1 MKSKHAQV
9 HFNESGTPVADHF
22 DDVYFSNDSGID
34 ETQHVFVAGND
45 LADRWQQW
53 PNPTFVIAETGFGTG
68 LNFLVAM
75 RAFNKF
81 RAANPDHPLKR
92 LYFITTEKFPLPQ
105 QDMQRALEAF
115 PALKDEA
122 QALAS
127 LYPMGLEGCH
137 RLHFDNHSTTLDLWI
152 GDVHELLPQWHSPV
166 NGLID
171 AWFLDGFAPSK
182 NPDMWTD
189 ALFSQMARLSKTGT
203 TFGTFTAAGIV
214 KRGLAGV
221 GFDIK
226 KRKGFGRKRDMLTG
240 VFNTANDSVQH
251 KLRLPNGPYYRY
263 VNSAV
268 TEASKVAVVG
278 SGLAAATACLAL
290 VKRGINTTL
299 YFDGDTLASGASGNP
314 QGGFYP
320 QLHSEA
326 SIASRIQAHSFL
338 YARQAYD
345 HIIKHVKNNGLADV
359 AHDFC
364 GVIQLSFND
373 KVAERQNKLATADV
387 WPEALIKPVDSK
399 EVSDIANLALPYS
412 GLYIGLGGWLSPPQ
426 LVNAMIEEAL
436 QSGKLTLKPNHTYVS
451 HKVIEGTPHNQ
462 EGGASPGV
470 LDADDVEIASGE
482 AVNGAVR
489 QQVQIRFNVSEPE
502 KCGGNETACATANA
516 GLPQEKPAL
525 SGNEKNVIADH
536 LILALGAGAINSED
550 FNSLSL
556 RPVRGQVEA
565 IPTQPPIDGLNT
577 VLCHKGYMTP
587 ALEGRHALGST
598 YVKNDLTTEVRNEET
613 ETNLATHEQALAN
626 TSIVQA
632 LQHDGKARAATRLG
646 SPDHQ
651 PVVGALHNFDV
662 IKSQFAMLSVGKPLT
677 SAPLLPNSVV
687 STLTCLGSRG
697 LTTAPLM
704 AEVLVSSLCKEPL
717 PLSNDL
723 LNAVNTSRFMTR
735 EMIRSQS

>member
-45 LADRWQQW
+45 LAERWQQW
-53 PNPTFVIAETGFGTG
+53 RNPTFVIAETGFGTG

-75 RAFNKF
+75 RAFNEFK
-81 RAANPDHPLKR
+81 AANPDHPLKR

-221 GFDIK
+221 GFTIK
-226 KRKGFGRKRDMLTG
+226 KRNGFGRKRDMLTG
-240 VFNTANDSVQH
+240 VFNQDNENMQH
-251 KLRLPNGPYYRY
+251 KLRLPAGPYYRY
-263 VNSAV
+263 ANGSLDK
-268 TEASKVAVVG
+268 TSKVAVVG

-290 VKRGINTTL
+290 VNRGISTTL
-299 YFDGDTLASGASGNP
+299 YFDGNTLASGASGNP

-338 YARQAYD
+338 YARQRYD
-345 HIIKHVKNNGLADV
+345 HTIEHAKVSGLADV

-373 KVAERQNKLATADV
+373 KVAERQNKLTAADV

-412 GLYIGLGGWLSPPQ
+412 GLYIGLGGWISPPQ
-426 LVNAMIEEAL
+426 LVTAMIEEAF
-436 QSGKLTLKPNHTYVS
+436 QSGKLELKPNHTYVS
-451 HKVIEGTPHNQ
+451 H
-462 EGGASPGV
+462 
-470 LDADDVEIASGE
+470 E
-482 AVNGAVR
+482 AVETTKQRVR
-489 QQVQIRFNVSEPE
+489 IRFNLDSAE
-502 KCGGNETACATANA
+502 NE
-516 GLPQEKPAL
+516 E
-525 SGNEKNVIADH
+525 VITADH
-536 LILALGAGAINSED
+536 LILALGAGAVNASD

-565 IPTQPPIDGLNT
+565 IPTQMPIEQLNT

-587 ALEGRHALGST
+587 VFEGRHALGST
-598 YVKNDLTTEVRNEET
+598 YVKNDLSTDVRSDET
-613 ETNLATHEQALAN
+613 EMNLAIHEQALAN
-626 TSIVQA
+626 TDIVQA

-651 PVVGALHNFDV
+651 PVVGALHNFDSL
-662 IKSQFAMLSVGKPLT
+662 KEHYTMLGVGKPLT
-677 SAPLLPNSVV
+677 SAPVLPTSIV

-735 EMIRSQS
+735 EAIRSQG

>member
-1 MKSKHAQV
+1 VKSKHAQV

-45 LADRWQQW
+45 LIERWQQW
-53 PNPTFVIAETGFGTG
+53 RNPTFVIAETGFGTG

-75 RAFNKF
+75 HALNEFK
-81 RAANPDHPLKR
+81 AANPDHPLR
-92 LYFITTEKFPLPQ
+92 HLYFITTEKYPLPQ

-122 QALAS
+122 EALAS

-137 RLHFDNHSTTLDLWI
+137 RLHFDSHSTTLDLWI
-152 GDVHELLPQWHSPV
+152 GDVHELLPQWHAPTE
-166 NGLID
+166 GLID

-240 VFNTANDSVQH
+240 VFSQDNENVQH
-251 KLRLPNGPYYRY
+251 KLRLPTGPYYRY
-263 VNSAV
+263 ANSNIDK
-268 TEASKVAVVG
+268 TSKVAVVG

-290 VKRGINTTL
+290 VKRGISTTL
-299 YFDGDTLASGASGNP
+299 YFEGDTLASGASGNP

-345 HIIKHVKNNGLADV
+345 QTIEYTKANNLTDV

-364 GVIQLSFND
+364 GVIQLSFNE
-373 KVAERQNKLATADV
+373 KVAERQSKLAAADV

-426 LVNAMIEEAL
+426 LVTAMIEEAL
-436 QSGKLTLKPNHTYVS
+436 QCGKLELKPNHTYVS
-451 HKVIEGTPHNQ
+451 HEAIETTKQ
-462 EGGASPGV
+462 
-470 LDADDVEIASGE
+470 
-482 AVNGAVR
+482 R
-489 QQVQIRFNVSEPE
+489 VQIRFNLGSAESEE
-502 KCGGNETACATANA
+502 
-516 GLPQEKPAL
+516 
-525 SGNEKNVIADH
+525 VITADH
-536 LILALGAGAINSED
+536 LILALGAGAVNASD
-550 FNSLSL
+550 FDSLSL
-556 RPVRGQVEA
+556 RPFSSPCSRS
-565 IPTQPPIDGLNT
+565 
-577 VLCHKGYMTP
+577 
-587 ALEGRHALGST
+587 GRSYPH
-598 YVKNDLTTEVRNEET
+598 
-613 ETNLATHEQALAN
+613 
-626 TSIVQA
+626 
-632 LQHDGKARAATRLG
+632 
-646 SPDHQ
+646 
-651 PVVGALHNFDV
+651 
-662 IKSQFAMLSVGKPLT
+662 
-677 SAPLLPNSVV
+677 PN
-687 STLTCLGSRG
+687 
-697 LTTAPLM
+697 A
-704 AEVLVSSLCKEPL
+704 
-717 PLSNDL
+717 D
-723 LNAVNTSRFMTR
+723 
-735 EMIRSQS
+735 

>member
-45 LADRWQQW
+45 LAERWQQW
-53 PNPTFVIAETGFGTG
+53 RTPTFVIAETGFGTG

-75 RAFNKF
+75 RAFNEF

-115 PALKDEA
+115 PALKNEA

-152 GDVHELLPQWHSPV
+152 GDVHELLPQWHSPA

-203 TFGTFTAAGIV
+203 TFGTFTAAGVV

-221 GFDIK
+221 GFTIK
-226 KRKGFGRKRDMLTG
+226 KRNGFGRKRDMLTG
-240 VFNTANDSVQH
+240 VFNQDNENVQH
-251 KLRLPNGPYYRY
+251 KLRLPAGPYYRY
-263 VNSAV
+263 ADDSLDK
-268 TEASKVAVVG
+268 TSKVAVVG

-290 VKRGINTTL
+290 VKRGISTTL

-338 YARQAYD
+338 YARKAYD
-345 HIIKHVKNNGLADV
+345 HTIEHAKACGLSDV

-373 KVAERQNKLATADV
+373 KVAERQNKLAAADV
-387 WPEALIKPVDSK
+387 WPETLIKPADSK

-412 GLYIGLGGWLSPPQ
+412 GLYIGLGGWISPPQ
-426 LVNAMIEEAL
+426 LVTAMIEEAL
-436 QSGKLTLKPNHTYVS
+436 QSGKLTLKPNHIYVS
-451 HKVIEGTPHNQ
+451 H
-462 EGGASPGV
+462 
-470 LDADDVEIASGE
+470 E
-482 AVNGAVR
+482 AVETTK
-489 QQVQIRFNVSEPE
+489 QQVRIRFNLDSAE
-502 KCGGNETACATANA
+502 NE
-516 GLPQEKPAL
+516 E
-525 SGNEKNVIADH
+525 VITADH
-536 LILALGAGAINSED
+536 LILALGAGAVNASD

-565 IPTQPPIDGLNT
+565 IPTQMPIEQLNT

-587 ALEGRHALGST
+587 VFEGRHALGST
-598 YVKNDLTTEVRNEET
+598 YVKNDLSTDVRGDET
-613 ETNLATHEQALAN
+613 EMNLATHEQALAN
-626 TSIVQA
+626 TDIVQA

-651 PVVGALHNFDV
+651 PVVGALHNFDLL
-662 IKSQFAMLSVGKPLT
+662 KEHYTMLGVGKPLT
-677 SAPLLPNSVV
+677 SAPVLPSSVV

-735 EMIRSQS
+735 EAIRSQG

>member
-1 MKSKHAQV
+1 VKSKHAQV

-45 LADRWQQW
+45 LAERWQQW
-53 PNPTFVIAETGFGTG
+53 RNPTFVIAETGFGTG

-75 RAFNKF
+75 RAFNEF

-122 QALAS
+122 EALAS

-221 GFDIK
+221 GFTIK
-226 KRKGFGRKRDMLTG
+226 KRNGFGRKRDMLTG
-240 VFNTANDSVQH
+240 VFDQDNENVQH
-251 KLRLPNGPYYRY
+251 KLRLPAGPYYRY
-263 VNSAV
+263 ANDSLDK
-268 TEASKVAVVG
+268 TSKVAVVG

-290 VKRGINTTL
+290 VKRGISTTL

-345 HIIKHVKNNGLADV
+345 HTIEHAKACGLADV

-373 KVAERQNKLATADV
+373 KVAERQNKLAAADV

-426 LVNAMIEEAL
+426 LVTAMIEEAL
-436 QSGKLTLKPNHTYVS
+436 QSGKLELKPNHTYVS
-451 HKVIEGTPHNQ
+451 H
-462 EGGASPGV
+462 
-470 LDADDVEIASGE
+470 E
-482 AVNGAVR
+482 AVETTKQR
-489 QQVQIRFNVSEPE
+489 VQIRFNFDSAESEE
-502 KCGGNETACATANA
+502 
-516 GLPQEKPAL
+516 
-525 SGNEKNVIADH
+525 VITADH
-536 LILALGAGAINSED
+536 LILALGAGAVNASD

-565 IPTQPPIDGLNT
+565 IPTQMPIEQLNT

-587 ALEGRHALGST
+587 VFEGRHALGST
-598 YVKNDLTTEVRNEET
+598 YVKNDLSTDVRGDET
-613 ETNLATHEQALAN
+613 EMNLATHEQALAS
-626 TSIVQA
+626 TDIVQA

-651 PVVGALHNFDV
+651 PVVGALHNFDSL
-662 IKSQFAMLSVGKPLT
+662 KEHYTMLGVGKPLT
-677 SAPLLPNSVV
+677 SAPVLPSSVV

-717 PLSNDL
+717 PLSNEL

-735 EMIRSQS
+735 EAMRNQG

>member
-45 LADRWQQW
+45 LAERWQQW
-53 PNPTFVIAETGFGTG
+53 RNPTFVIAETGFGTG

-75 RAFNKF
+75 RAFNEF

-115 PALKDEA
+115 PALKNEA

-221 GFDIK
+221 GFTIK
-226 KRKGFGRKRDMLTG
+226 KRNGFGRKRDMLTG
-240 VFNTANDSVQH
+240 VFDQDHENVQH
-251 KLRLPNGPYYRY
+251 KLRLPAGPYYRY
-263 VNSAV
+263 VNGSLDK
-268 TEASKVAVVG
+268 TSKVAVVG

-290 VKRGINTTL
+290 VKRGICTTL

-345 HIIKHVKNNGLADV
+345 HTVEHAKVCGLADV

-373 KVAERQNKLATADV
+373 KVAERQNKLAAADV
-387 WPEALIKPVDSK
+387 WPEALIKPVNSK

-426 LVNAMIEEAL
+426 LVTAMIEEAL

-451 HKVIEGTPHNQ
+451 H
-462 EGGASPGV
+462 
-470 LDADDVEIASGE
+470 E
-482 AVNGAVR
+482 AVETTKQRVR
-489 QQVQIRFNVSEPE
+489 IRFNLGCAESEE
-502 KCGGNETACATANA
+502 
-516 GLPQEKPAL
+516 
-525 SGNEKNVIADH
+525 VITADH
-536 LILALGAGAINSED
+536 LILALGAGAVNASN

-565 IPTQPPIDGLNT
+565 IPTQMPIEQLNT

-587 ALEGRHALGST
+587 VFEGRHALGST
-598 YVKNDLTTEVRNEET
+598 YVKNDLSTDARSDET
-613 ETNLATHEQALAN
+613 EMNLATHEQALAN
-626 TSIVQA
+626 TDIVQA

-651 PVVGALHNFDV
+651 PVVGALHNFDSL
-662 IKSQFAMLSVGKPLT
+662 KELYTMLGVGKPLT
-677 SAPLLPNSVV
+677 SAPVLPSSVV

-735 EMIRSQS
+735 EAIRSQG

>member
-45 LADRWQQW
+45 LAERWQQW
-53 PNPTFVIAETGFGTG
+53 RNPTFVIAETGFGTG

-75 RAFNKF
+75 RAFNEF

-221 GFDIK
+221 GFTIK
-226 KRKGFGRKRDMLTG
+226 KRNGFGRKRDMLTG
-240 VFNTANDSVQH
+240 VFDQDNENVQH
-251 KLRLPNGPYYRY
+251 KLRLPAGPYYRY
-263 VNSAV
+263 ANDSLDK
-268 TEASKVAVVG
+268 TSKVAVVG
-278 SGLAAATACLAL
+278 SGLAAATVCLSL

-345 HIIKHVKNNGLADV
+345 QTIENAKANGLTGV

-373 KVAERQNKLATADV
+373 KVAERQSKLAVADV
-387 WPEALIKPVDSK
+387 WPDALIRPVNSK
-399 EVSDIANLALPYS
+399 EVSDIANLDLPYS
-412 GLYIGLGGWLSPPQ
+412 GLYIGLAGWLSPPQ

-436 QSGKLTLKPNHTYVS
+436 QSGKLTLKPHHTYLS
-451 HKVIEGTPHNQ
+451 HKAIKTTSQNAERGISH
-462 EGGASPGV
+462 GA
-470 LDADDVEIASGE
+470 LDADKATDK
-482 AVNGAVR
+482 AVNEAAKR
-489 QQVQIRFNVSEPE
+489 QVQIRFNL
-502 KCGGNETACATANA
+502 GGPGACLKGEVDSNTANSSS
-516 GLPQEKPAL
+516 QQDYEAL
-525 SGNEKNVIADH
+525 STESEKFVIADH
-536 LILALGAGAINSED
+536 LILALGAGAVNASD
-550 FNSLSL
+550 FDSLSL

-565 IPTQPPIDGLNT
+565 IPTQMPIAQLKT

-598 YVKNDLTTEVRNEET
+598 YVKNDLSTDVRSDET
-613 ETNLATHEQALAN
+613 DANLATHEQALAN
-626 TSIVQA
+626 TNIMQV
-632 LQHDGKARAATRLG
+632 LEHDGVARAATRLG

-651 PVVGALHNFDV
+651 PVVGALHDFYSL
-662 IKSQFAMLSVGKPLT
+662 KESYAMLGVGKPLT
-677 SAPLLPNSVV
+677 SAPVLPKSVV

-704 AEVLVSSLCKEPL
+704 AEMLVSSLCKEPL

-735 EMIRSQS
+735 EAIRSQG

>member
-45 LADRWQQW
+45 LAERWQQW
-53 PNPTFVIAETGFGTG
+53 RNPTFVIAETGFGTG

-75 RAFNKF
+75 RAFNEFK
-81 RAANPDHPLKR
+81 AANPDHPLKR

-221 GFDIK
+221 GFTIK
-226 KRKGFGRKRDMLTG
+226 KRNGFGRKRDMLTG
-240 VFNTANDSVQH
+240 VFNQKNENVQH
-251 KLRLPNGPYYRY
+251 KLRLPAGPYYRY
-263 VNSAV
+263 ANGSLDK
-268 TEASKVAVVG
+268 TSKVAVVG

-290 VKRGINTTL
+290 VNRGISTTL
-299 YFDGDTLASGASGNP
+299 YFDGNTLASGASGNP

-338 YARQAYD
+338 YARQRYD
-345 HIIKHVKNNGLADV
+345 HTIEHAKVSGLADV

-373 KVAERQNKLATADV
+373 KVAERQNKLAAADV

-412 GLYIGLGGWLSPPQ
+412 GLYIGLGGWISPPQ
-426 LVNAMIEEAL
+426 LVTGMIEEAL

-451 HKVIEGTPHNQ
+451 H
-462 EGGASPGV
+462 
-470 LDADDVEIASGE
+470 E
-482 AVNGAVR
+482 AVETTKQRVR
-489 QQVQIRFNVSEPE
+489 IRFNLDSAE
-502 KCGGNETACATANA
+502 NE
-516 GLPQEKPAL
+516 E
-525 SGNEKNVIADH
+525 VITADH
-536 LILALGAGAINSED
+536 LILALGAGAVNASD

-565 IPTQPPIDGLNT
+565 IPTQMPIEQLNT

-587 ALEGRHALGST
+587 VFEGRHALGST
-598 YVKNDLTTEVRNEET
+598 YVKNDLSTDVRGDET

-626 TSIVQA
+626 TDIVQA

-651 PVVGALHNFDV
+651 PVVGALHNFDSL
-662 IKSQFAMLSVGKPLT
+662 KELYTMLGVGKPLT
-677 SAPLLPNSVV
+677 SAPVLPSSVV

-735 EMIRSQS
+735 EAIRSQG

>member
-45 LADRWQQW
+45 LAERWQQW
-53 PNPTFVIAETGFGTG
+53 RNPTFVIAETGFGTG

-75 RAFNKF
+75 RAFNEF

-122 QALAS
+122 EALAS

-221 GFDIK
+221 GFTIK
-226 KRKGFGRKRDMLTG
+226 KRNGFGRKRDMLTG
-240 VFNTANDSVQH
+240 VFDQDHENVQH
-251 KLRLPNGPYYRY
+251 KLRLPAGPYYRY
-263 VNSAV
+263 VNGSLDK
-268 TEASKVAVVG
+268 TSKVAVVG

-290 VKRGINTTL
+290 VKRGICTTL

-345 HIIKHVKNNGLADV
+345 HTVEHAKVCGLADV

-373 KVAERQNKLATADV
+373 KVAERQNKLAAADV

-426 LVNAMIEEAL
+426 LVTAMIEEAL
-436 QSGKLTLKPNHTYVS
+436 QSGKLTLKPNHIYVS
-451 HKVIEGTPHNQ
+451 H
-462 EGGASPGV
+462 
-470 LDADDVEIASGE
+470 E
-482 AVNGAVR
+482 AVETTK
-489 QQVQIRFNVSEPE
+489 QQVRIRFNLDSAE
-502 KCGGNETACATANA
+502 NE
-516 GLPQEKPAL
+516 E
-525 SGNEKNVIADH
+525 VITADH
-536 LILALGAGAINSED
+536 LILALGAGAVNASD

-565 IPTQPPIDGLNT
+565 IPTQMPIEQLNT

-587 ALEGRHALGST
+587 VFEGRHALGST
-598 YVKNDLTTEVRNEET
+598 YVKNDLSTDVRSDET
-613 ETNLATHEQALAN
+613 EMNLATHEQALAN
-626 TSIVQA
+626 TDIVQA

-651 PVVGALHNFDV
+651 PVVGALHNFDSL
-662 IKSQFAMLSVGKPLT
+662 KEHYTMLGVGKPLT
-677 SAPLLPNSVV
+677 SAPVLPSSVV

-735 EMIRSQS
+735 EAIRSQG

>member
-1 MKSKHAQV
+1 VKSKHAQV

-45 LADRWQQW
+45 LAERWQQW
-53 PNPTFVIAETGFGTG
+53 RNPTFVIAETGFGTG

-75 RAFNKF
+75 RAFNEF
-81 RAANPDHPLKR
+81 RSANPDHPLKR

-122 QALAS
+122 DALAS

-152 GDVHELLPQWHSPV
+152 GDVHELLPQWHCPV
-166 NGLID
+166 DGLID

-221 GFDIK
+221 GFTIK
-226 KRKGFGRKRDMLTG
+226 KRNGFGRKRDMLTG
-240 VFNTANDSVQH
+240 VFNQDNENVQH
-251 KLRLPNGPYYRY
+251 KLRLPAGPYYRY
-263 VNSAV
+263 ANDSLDK
-268 TEASKVAVVG
+268 TSKVAVVG

-290 VKRGINTTL
+290 VKRGISTTL

-338 YARQAYD
+338 YARKAYD
-345 HIIKHVKNNGLADV
+345 HTIEHVKACGLADV

-364 GVIQLSFND
+364 GVIQLNFND
-373 KVAERQNKLATADV
+373 KVAERQNKLAAADV
-387 WPEALIKPVDSK
+387 WPETLIKPVDSK
-399 EVSDIANLALPYS
+399 EVSDIANLPLPYS

-426 LVNAMIEEAL
+426 LVTAMIEEAL

-451 HKVIEGTPHNQ
+451 H
-462 EGGASPGV
+462 
-470 LDADDVEIASGE
+470 E
-482 AVNGAVR
+482 AVETTKQR
-489 QQVQIRFNVSEPE
+489 VQIRFNLDSAE
-502 KCGGNETACATANA
+502 NE
-516 GLPQEKPAL
+516 E
-525 SGNEKNVIADH
+525 VITADH
-536 LILALGAGAINSED
+536 LILTLGAGAVNASD
-550 FNSLSL
+550 FDSLSL

-565 IPTQPPIDGLNT
+565 IPTQMPIEQLNT

-587 ALEGRHALGST
+587 VFEGRHALGST
-598 YVKNDLTTEVRNEET
+598 YVKNDLSTDVRGDET
-613 ETNLATHEQALAN
+613 EMNLATHEQALAN
-626 TSIVQA
+626 TDIVQA

-651 PVVGALHNFDV
+651 PVVGALHNFDSL
-662 IKSQFAMLSVGKPLT
+662 KELYTMLGVGKPLT
-677 SAPLLPNSVV
+677 SAPVLPSSVV

-735 EMIRSQS
+735 EAIRSQG

>member
-45 LADRWQQW
+45 LAERWQQW
-53 PNPTFVIAETGFGTG
+53 RNPTFVIAETGFGTG

-75 RAFNKF
+75 RAFNEF

-221 GFDIK
+221 GFTIK
-226 KRKGFGRKRDMLTG
+226 KRNGFGRKRDMLTG
-240 VFNTANDSVQH
+240 VFDQDHENVQH
-251 KLRLPNGPYYRY
+251 KLRLPAGPYYRY
-263 VNSAV
+263 VNGSLDK
-268 TEASKVAVVG
+268 TSKVAVVG

-290 VKRGINTTL
+290 VKRGISTTL

-345 HIIKHVKNNGLADV
+345 HTIEHAKACGLADV

-373 KVAERQNKLATADV
+373 KVAERQNKLAAADV
-387 WPEALIKPVDSK
+387 WPETLIKPADSK

-412 GLYIGLGGWLSPPQ
+412 GLYIGLGGWISPPQ
-426 LVNAMIEEAL
+426 LVTAMIEEAL

-451 HKVIEGTPHNQ
+451 H
-462 EGGASPGV
+462 
-470 LDADDVEIASGE
+470 E
-482 AVNGAVR
+482 AVETTK
-489 QQVQIRFNVSEPE
+489 QQVRIRFNLDSAE
-502 KCGGNETACATANA
+502 NE
-516 GLPQEKPAL
+516 E
-525 SGNEKNVIADH
+525 VITADH
-536 LILALGAGAINSED
+536 LILALGAGAVNASD
-550 FNSLSL
+550 FDSLSL

-565 IPTQPPIDGLNT
+565 IPTQMPIEQLNT

-587 ALEGRHALGST
+587 VFEGRHALGST
-598 YVKNDLTTEVRNEET
+598 YVKNDLSTDVRSDET
-613 ETNLATHEQALAN
+613 EMNLATHEQALAN
-626 TSIVQA
+626 TDIVQA

-651 PVVGALHNFDV
+651 PVVGALHNFDSL
-662 IKSQFAMLSVGKPLT
+662 KEHYTMLGVGKPLT
-677 SAPLLPNSVV
+677 SAPVLPSSVV

-735 EMIRSQS
+735 EAIRSQG

>member
-45 LADRWQQW
+45 LAERWQQW
-53 PNPTFVIAETGFGTG
+53 RNPTFVIAETGFGTG

-75 RAFNKF
+75 RAFNEF

-221 GFDIK
+221 GFTIK
-226 KRKGFGRKRDMLTG
+226 KRNGFGRKRDMLTG
-240 VFNTANDSVQH
+240 VFDQDNENVQH
-251 KLRLPNGPYYRY
+251 KLRLPAGPYYRY
-263 VNSAV
+263 ANDSLDK
-268 TEASKVAVVG
+268 TSKVAVVG

-290 VKRGINTTL
+290 VKRGISTTL

-345 HIIKHVKNNGLADV
+345 HTIEHAKACGLADV

-373 KVAERQNKLATADV
+373 KVAERQNKLAAADV

-426 LVNAMIEEAL
+426 LVTAMIEEAL

-451 HKVIEGTPHNQ
+451 H
-462 EGGASPGV
+462 
-470 LDADDVEIASGE
+470 E
-482 AVNGAVR
+482 AVETTKQR
-489 QQVQIRFNVSEPE
+489 VQIRFNLDSAESEE
-502 KCGGNETACATANA
+502 
-516 GLPQEKPAL
+516 
-525 SGNEKNVIADH
+525 VITADH
-536 LILALGAGAINSED
+536 LILALGAGAVNASD
-550 FNSLSL
+550 FDSLSL

-565 IPTQPPIDGLNT
+565 IPTQMPIEQLNT

-587 ALEGRHALGST
+587 VFEGRHALGST
-598 YVKNDLTTEVRNEET
+598 YVKNDLSTDVRGDET
-613 ETNLATHEQALAN
+613 EMNLATHEQALAN
-626 TSIVQA
+626 TDIVQA

-651 PVVGALHNFDV
+651 PVVGALHNFDSL
-662 IKSQFAMLSVGKPLT
+662 KEHYTMLGVGKPLT
-677 SAPLLPNSVV
+677 SAPVLPSSVV

-735 EMIRSQS
+735 EAIRSQG

>member
-1 MKSKHAQV
+1 VKSKHAQV

-45 LADRWQQW
+45 LDERWQQW

-75 RAFNKF
+75 RAFNEF

-221 GFDIK
+221 GFTIK
-226 KRKGFGRKRDMLTG
+226 KRNGFGRKRDMLTG
-240 VFNTANDSVQH
+240 VFDQDHENVQH
-251 KLRLPNGPYYRY
+251 KLRLPAGPYYRY
-263 VNSAV
+263 VNGSLDK
-268 TEASKVAVVG
+268 TSKVAVVG

-290 VKRGINTTL
+290 VKRGICTTL

-338 YARQAYD
+338 YARKAYD
-345 HIIKHVKNNGLADV
+345 HTIEHAKACGLSDV

-373 KVAERQNKLATADV
+373 KVAERQNKLAAADV

-412 GLYIGLGGWLSPPQ
+412 GLYIGLGGWISPPQ
-426 LVNAMIEEAL
+426 LVTAMIEEAL
-436 QSGKLTLKPNHTYVS
+436 QSGKLTLKPNHIYVS
-451 HKVIEGTPHNQ
+451 H
-462 EGGASPGV
+462 
-470 LDADDVEIASGE
+470 E
-482 AVNGAVR
+482 AVETTK
-489 QQVQIRFNVSEPE
+489 QQVRIRFNLDSAE
-502 KCGGNETACATANA
+502 NE
-516 GLPQEKPAL
+516 E
-525 SGNEKNVIADH
+525 VITADH
-536 LILALGAGAINSED
+536 LILALGAGAVNASD

-565 IPTQPPIDGLNT
+565 IPTQMPIEQLNT

-587 ALEGRHALGST
+587 VFEGRHALGST
-598 YVKNDLTTEVRNEET
+598 YVKNDLSTDVRSDET
-613 ETNLATHEQALAN
+613 EMNLATHEQALAN
-626 TSIVQA
+626 TDIVQA
-632 LQHDGKARAATRLG
+632 FQHDGKARAATRLG

-651 PVVGALHNFDV
+651 PVVGALHNFDSL
-662 IKSQFAMLSVGKPLT
+662 KELYTMLGVGKPLT
-677 SAPLLPNSVV
+677 SAPVLPSSVV

-735 EMIRSQS
+735 EAIRSQG

>member
-45 LADRWQQW
+45 LAERWQQW
-53 PNPTFVIAETGFGTG
+53 RNPTFVIAETGFGTG

-75 RAFNKF
+75 RAFNEF

-122 QALAS
+122 EALAS

-221 GFDIK
+221 GFTIK
-226 KRKGFGRKRDMLTG
+226 KRNGFGRKRDMLTG
-240 VFNTANDSVQH
+240 VFDQDHENVQH
-251 KLRLPNGPYYRY
+251 KLRLPAGPYYRY
-263 VNSAV
+263 VNGSLDK
-268 TEASKVAVVG
+268 TSKVAVVG

-290 VKRGINTTL
+290 VKRGICTTL

-345 HIIKHVKNNGLADV
+345 HTVEHAKVCGLADV

-373 KVAERQNKLATADV
+373 KVAERQNKLAAADV
-387 WPEALIKPVDSK
+387 WPEALIKPVNSK

-412 GLYIGLGGWLSPPQ
+412 GLYIGLGGWISPPQ
-426 LVNAMIEEAL
+426 LVTAMIEEAL

-451 HKVIEGTPHNQ
+451 H
-462 EGGASPGV
+462 
-470 LDADDVEIASGE
+470 E
-482 AVNGAVR
+482 AVETTK
-489 QQVQIRFNVSEPE
+489 QQVRIRFNLDSAE
-502 KCGGNETACATANA
+502 NE
-516 GLPQEKPAL
+516 E
-525 SGNEKNVIADH
+525 VITADH
-536 LILALGAGAINSED
+536 LILALGAGAVNASD

-565 IPTQPPIDGLNT
+565 IPTQMPIEQLNT

-587 ALEGRHALGST
+587 VFEGRHALGST
-598 YVKNDLTTEVRNEET
+598 YVKNDLSTDVRSDET
-613 ETNLATHEQALAN
+613 EMNLATHEQALAN
-626 TSIVQA
+626 TDIVQA

-651 PVVGALHNFDV
+651 PVVGALHNFDSL
-662 IKSQFAMLSVGKPLT
+662 KEHYTMLGVGKPLT
-677 SAPLLPNSVV
+677 SAPVLPSSVV

-735 EMIRSQS
+735 EAIRSQG

>member
-34 ETQHVFVAGND
+34 ESQHVFVAGND

-75 RAFNKF
+75 RAFNEF

-105 QDMQRALEAF
+105 QDMHRALEAF

-152 GDVHELLPQWHSPV
+152 GDVHELLPQWHSPE

-221 GFDIK
+221 GFTIK
-226 KRKGFGRKRDMLTG
+226 KRNGFGRKRDMLTG
-240 VFNTANDSVQH
+240 VFNQDNENVQH
-251 KLRLPNGPYYRY
+251 KLRLPAGPYYRY
-263 VNSAV
+263 ANDSLDK
-268 TEASKVAVVG
+268 TSRVAVVG

-290 VKRGINTTL
+290 VKRGISTTL

-345 HIIKHVKNNGLADV
+345 HTIEHAKACGLADV

-373 KVAERQNKLATADV
+373 KVAERQNKLAAADV
-387 WPEALIKPVDSK
+387 WPEALIKPVNSK

-412 GLYIGLGGWLSPPQ
+412 GLYIGLGGWISPPQ
-426 LVNAMIEEAL
+426 LVTTMIEEAL
-436 QSGKLTLKPNHTYVS
+436 QSGKLELKPNHTYVS
-451 HKVIEGTPHNQ
+451 H
-462 EGGASPGV
+462 
-470 LDADDVEIASGE
+470 E
-482 AVNGAVR
+482 AVETTKQRVR
-489 QQVQIRFNVSEPE
+489 IRFNLGCAESEE
-502 KCGGNETACATANA
+502 
-516 GLPQEKPAL
+516 
-525 SGNEKNVIADH
+525 VITADH
-536 LILALGAGAINSED
+536 LILALGAGAVNASD

-565 IPTQPPIDGLNT
+565 IPTQMPIDQLNT

-587 ALEGRHALGST
+587 VFEGRHALGST
-598 YVKNDLTTEVRNEET
+598 YVKNDLSTDVRSDET
-613 ETNLATHEQALAN
+613 EMNLATHEQALAN
-626 TSIVQA
+626 TDIVQA

-651 PVVGALHNFDV
+651 PVVGALHDFNALKKHYD
-662 IKSQFAMLSVGKPLT
+662 MLGVGKPLT
-677 SAPLLPNSVV
+677 SAPVLPTSVV

-717 PLSNDL
+717 PLSNVL

-735 EMIRSQS
+735 EAIRSQG

>member
-221 GFDIK
+221 GFTIK
-226 KRKGFGRKRDMLTG
+226 KRNGFGRKRDMLTG
-240 VFNTANDSVQH
+240 VFDQDHENVQH
-251 KLRLPNGPYYRY
+251 KLRLPAGPYYRY
-263 VNSAV
+263 VNGSLDK
-268 TEASKVAVVG
+268 TSKVAVVG

-290 VKRGINTTL
+290 VKRGICTTL

-345 HIIKHVKNNGLADV
+345 HTIEHAKACGLADV

-373 KVAERQNKLATADV
+373 KVAERQNKLAAADV

-399 EVSDIANLALPYS
+399 EVSDIANLPLPYS

-426 LVNAMIEEAL
+426 LVTAMIEEAL

-451 HKVIEGTPHNQ
+451 H
-462 EGGASPGV
+462 
-470 LDADDVEIASGE
+470 E
-482 AVNGAVR
+482 AVETKKQR
-489 QQVQIRFNVSEPE
+489 VQIRFNLGNSE
-502 KCGGNETACATANA
+502 NE
-516 GLPQEKPAL
+516 E
-525 SGNEKNVIADH
+525 VITADH
-536 LILALGAGAINSED
+536 LILALGAGAVNASD
-550 FNSLSL
+550 FDSLSL

-565 IPTQPPIDGLNT
+565 IPTQMPIEQLNT

-587 ALEGRHALGST
+587 VFEGRHALGST
-598 YVKNDLTTEVRNEET
+598 YVKNDLSTDVRGDET
-613 ETNLATHEQALAN
+613 EMNLATHEQALAN
-626 TSIVQA
+626 TDIVQA

-651 PVVGALHNFDV
+651 PVVGALHNFDSL
-662 IKSQFAMLSVGKPLT
+662 KELYTMLGVGKPLT
-677 SAPLLPNSVV
+677 SAPVLPSSVV

-704 AEVLVSSLCKEPL
+704 AEVLVSSLCNEPL

-735 EMIRSQS
+735 EAIRSQG

>member
-45 LADRWQQW
+45 LAERWQQW
-53 PNPTFVIAETGFGTG
+53 RNPTFVIAETGFGTG

-75 RAFNKF
+75 RAFNEF
-81 RAANPDHPLKR
+81 RSANPDHPLKR

-122 QALAS
+122 DALAS

-152 GDVHELLPQWHSPV
+152 GDVHELLPQWHCPV
-166 NGLID
+166 DGLID

-221 GFDIK
+221 GFTIK
-226 KRKGFGRKRDMLTG
+226 KRNGFGRKRDMLTG
-240 VFNTANDSVQH
+240 VFNQDNENVQH
-251 KLRLPNGPYYRY
+251 KLRLPAGPYYRY
-263 VNSAV
+263 ADDSLDK
-268 TEASKVAVVG
+268 TSKVAVVG

-290 VKRGINTTL
+290 VKRGISTTL

-338 YARQAYD
+338 YARKAYD
-345 HIIKHVKNNGLADV
+345 HTIEHAKACGLSDV

-373 KVAERQNKLATADV
+373 KVAERQNKLAAADV
-387 WPEALIKPVDSK
+387 WPETLIKPADSK

-412 GLYIGLGGWLSPPQ
+412 GLYIGLGGWISPPQ
-426 LVNAMIEEAL
+426 LVTAMIEEAL
-436 QSGKLTLKPNHTYVS
+436 QSGKLTLKPNHIYVS
-451 HKVIEGTPHNQ
+451 H
-462 EGGASPGV
+462 
-470 LDADDVEIASGE
+470 E
-482 AVNGAVR
+482 AVETTK
-489 QQVQIRFNVSEPE
+489 QQVRIRFNLDSAE
-502 KCGGNETACATANA
+502 NE
-516 GLPQEKPAL
+516 E
-525 SGNEKNVIADH
+525 VITADH
-536 LILALGAGAINSED
+536 LILALGAGAVNASD

-565 IPTQPPIDGLNT
+565 IPTQMPIEQLNT

-587 ALEGRHALGST
+587 VFEGRHALGST
-598 YVKNDLTTEVRNEET
+598 YVKNDLSTDVRSDET
-613 ETNLATHEQALAN
+613 EMNLATHEQALAN
-626 TSIVQA
+626 TDIVQA

-651 PVVGALHNFDV
+651 PVVGALHNFDSL
-662 IKSQFAMLSVGKPLT
+662 KELYTMLGVGKPLT
-677 SAPLLPNSVV
+677 SAPVLPTSVV

-704 AEVLVSSLCKEPL
+704 AEVLVSSLCNEPL

-735 EMIRSQS
+735 EAIRSQG

>member
-45 LADRWQQW
+45 LAERWQQW
-53 PNPTFVIAETGFGTG
+53 RNPTFVIAETGFGTG

-75 RAFNKF
+75 RAFNEF

-221 GFDIK
+221 GFTIK
-226 KRKGFGRKRDMLTG
+226 KRNGFGRKRDMLTG
-240 VFNTANDSVQH
+240 VFNQDNENVQH
-251 KLRLPNGPYYRY
+251 KLRLPAGPYYRY
-263 VNSAV
+263 ANDSLDK
-268 TEASKVAVVG
+268 TSKVAVVG

-299 YFDGDTLASGASGNP
+299 YFNGDTLASGASGNP

-345 HIIKHVKNNGLADV
+345 HTIEHVKACGLADV

-364 GVIQLSFND
+364 GVIQLNFND
-373 KVAERQNKLATADV
+373 KVAERQNKLAAADV
-387 WPEALIKPVDSK
+387 WPETLIKPVDSK
-399 EVSDIANLALPYS
+399 EVSDIANLPLPYS

-426 LVNAMIEEAL
+426 LVTATIEEAL

-451 HKVIEGTPHNQ
+451 H
-462 EGGASPGV
+462 
-470 LDADDVEIASGE
+470 E
-482 AVNGAVR
+482 AVETTKQR
-489 QQVQIRFNVSEPE
+489 VQIRFNLDSAE
-502 KCGGNETACATANA
+502 NE
-516 GLPQEKPAL
+516 E
-525 SGNEKNVIADH
+525 VITADH
-536 LILALGAGAINSED
+536 LILALGAGAVNASD
-550 FNSLSL
+550 FDSLSL

-565 IPTQPPIDGLNT
+565 IPTQMPIEQLNT

-587 ALEGRHALGST
+587 VFEGRHALGST
-598 YVKNDLTTEVRNEET
+598 YVKNDLNTDVRGGET
-613 ETNLATHEQALAN
+613 EMNLATHEQALAN
-626 TSIVQA
+626 TDIVQA

-651 PVVGALHNFDV
+651 PVVGALHNFDSL
-662 IKSQFAMLSVGKPLT
+662 KEHYTMLGVGKPLT
-677 SAPLLPNSVV
+677 SAPVLPSSVV

-717 PLSNDL
+717 PLSNEL

-735 EMIRSQS
+735 EAIRSQG

>member
-45 LADRWQQW
+45 LAERWQQW
-53 PNPTFVIAETGFGTG
+53 CNPTFVIAETGFGTG

-75 RAFNKF
+75 RAFNEF

-221 GFDIK
+221 GFTIK
-226 KRKGFGRKRDMLTG
+226 KRNGFGRKRDMLTG
-240 VFNTANDSVQH
+240 VFDQDHENVQH
-251 KLRLPNGPYYRY
+251 KLRLPAGPYYRY
-263 VNSAV
+263 VNGSLDK
-268 TEASKVAVVG
+268 TSKVAVVG

-290 VKRGINTTL
+290 VKRGICTTL

-345 HIIKHVKNNGLADV
+345 HTVEHAKVCGLADV

-373 KVAERQNKLATADV
+373 KVAERQNKLAAADV
-387 WPEALIKPVDSK
+387 WPEALIKPVNSK

-426 LVNAMIEEAL
+426 LVTAMIEEAL

-451 HKVIEGTPHNQ
+451 H
-462 EGGASPGV
+462 
-470 LDADDVEIASGE
+470 E
-482 AVNGAVR
+482 AVETTK
-489 QQVQIRFNVSEPE
+489 QQVQIRFNLDSVESEE
-502 KCGGNETACATANA
+502 
-516 GLPQEKPAL
+516 
-525 SGNEKNVIADH
+525 VITADH
-536 LILALGAGAINSED
+536 LILALGAGAVNASD
-550 FNSLSL
+550 FDSLSL

-565 IPTQPPIDGLNT
+565 IPTQMPIEQLNT

-587 ALEGRHALGST
+587 VFEGRHALGST
-598 YVKNDLTTEVRNEET
+598 YVKNDLSTDVRSDET
-613 ETNLATHEQALAN
+613 EMNLATHEQALAN
-626 TSIVQA
+626 TDIVQA

-651 PVVGALHNFDV
+651 PVVGALHNFDSL
-662 IKSQFAMLSVGKPLT
+662 KEHYTMLGVGKPLT
-677 SAPLLPNSVV
+677 SAPVLPSSVV

-735 EMIRSQS
+735 EAIRSQG

>member
-45 LADRWQQW
+45 LAERWQQW
-53 PNPTFVIAETGFGTG
+53 RNPTFVIAETGFGTG

-75 RAFNKF
+75 RAFNEF

-122 QALAS
+122 QSLAS

-221 GFDIK
+221 GFTIK
-226 KRKGFGRKRDMLTG
+226 KRNGFGRKRDMLTG
-240 VFNTANDSVQH
+240 VFNQDNENVQH
-251 KLRLPNGPYYRY
+251 RLRLPAGPYYRY
-263 VNSAV
+263 ANDSLDK
-268 TEASKVAVVG
+268 TSKVAVVG

-290 VKRGINTTL
+290 VKRGISTTL

-338 YARQAYD
+338 YAKQAYD
-345 HIIKHVKNNGLADV
+345 HTIEHAKACGLADV

-373 KVAERQNKLATADV
+373 KVAERQNKLAAADV

-399 EVSDIANLALPYS
+399 EVSDIANLPLPYS

-426 LVNAMIEEAL
+426 LVTAMIEEAL
-436 QSGKLTLKPNHTYVS
+436 QSGKLELKPNHTYVS
-451 HKVIEGTPHNQ
+451 H
-462 EGGASPGV
+462 
-470 LDADDVEIASGE
+470 E
-482 AVNGAVR
+482 AVETAK
-489 QQVQIRFNVSEPE
+489 QQVQIRFDLDSAESE
-502 KCGGNETACATANA
+502 A
-516 GLPQEKPAL
+516 
-525 SGNEKNVIADH
+525 VITADH
-536 LILALGAGAINSED
+536 LILALGAGAVNASVFD
-550 FNSLSL
+550 SLSL

-565 IPTQPPIDGLNT
+565 IPTQMPIEQLNT

-587 ALEGRHALGST
+587 VFEGRHALGST
-598 YVKNDLTTEVRNEET
+598 YVKNDLSTDVRGDET

-626 TSIVQA
+626 TDIVQA

-651 PVVGALHNFDV
+651 PVVGALHNFDSL
-662 IKSQFAMLSVGKPLT
+662 KEHYTMLGVGKPLT
-677 SAPLLPNSVV
+677 RAPVLPESVV

-704 AEVLVSSLCKEPL
+704 AEILVSSLCKEPL

-735 EMIRSQS
+735 EAIRSQS

>member
-1 MKSKHAQV
+1 VKSKHAQV

-45 LADRWQQW
+45 LIERWQQW
-53 PNPTFVIAETGFGTG
+53 RAPTFVIAETGFGTG

-75 RAFNKF
+75 RAFNEFK
-81 RAANPDHPLKR
+81 ATNPNHPLKH

-115 PALKDEA
+115 PTLKDEA

-137 RLHFDNHSTTLDLWI
+137 RLHFDSHSTTLDLWI

-240 VFNTANDSVQH
+240 AFNTANDSVQH

-373 KVAERQNKLATADV
+373 KVAERQNKLAAADV
-387 WPEALIKPVDSK
+387 WPEALIKPVNSK

-412 GLYIGLGGWLSPPQ
+412 GLYIGLGGWISPPQ
-426 LVNAMIEEAL
+426 LVTAMIEEAL

-451 HKVIEGTPHNQ
+451 H
-462 EGGASPGV
+462 
-470 LDADDVEIASGE
+470 E
-482 AVNGAVR
+482 AVETKKQR
-489 QQVQIRFNVSEPE
+489 VQIRFNLGNSE
-502 KCGGNETACATANA
+502 NE
-516 GLPQEKPAL
+516 E
-525 SGNEKNVIADH
+525 VITADH
-536 LILALGAGAINSED
+536 LILALGAGAVNASD
-550 FNSLSL
+550 FDSLSL

-565 IPTQPPIDGLNT
+565 VPTQTPIEQLNT

-587 ALEGRHALGST
+587 VFKGRHALGST
-598 YVKNDLTTEVRNEET
+598 YVKNDLSTNVRGDET
-613 ETNLATHEQALAN
+613 EMNLATHEQALAN
-626 TSIVQA
+626 TDIVQA

-651 PVVGALHNFDV
+651 PVVGALHNFDSL
-662 IKSQFAMLSVGKPLT
+662 KELYTMLGVGKPLT
-677 SAPLLPNSVV
+677 SAPVLPNSVV

-735 EMIRSQS
+735 EAIRSQG

>member
-45 LADRWQQW
+45 LAERWQQW
-53 PNPTFVIAETGFGTG
+53 RNPTFVIAETGFGTG

-75 RAFNKF
+75 RAFNEF

-203 TFGTFTAAGIV
+203 TFGTFTAAGVV

-221 GFDIK
+221 GFTIK
-226 KRKGFGRKRDMLTG
+226 KRNGFGRKRDMLTG
-240 VFNTANDSVQH
+240 VFDQDNENVQH
-251 KLRLPNGPYYRY
+251 KLRLPAGPYYRY
-263 VNSAV
+263 VNGSLDK
-268 TEASKVAVVG
+268 TSKVAVVG

-290 VKRGINTTL
+290 VKRGISTTL

-345 HIIKHVKNNGLADV
+345 HTIEHAKACGLADV

-373 KVAERQNKLATADV
+373 KVAERQNKLAAADV
-387 WPEALIKPVDSK
+387 WPEALIKPVNSK

-412 GLYIGLGGWLSPPQ
+412 GLYIGLGGWISPPQ
-426 LVNAMIEEAL
+426 LVTAMIEEAL
-436 QSGKLTLKPNHTYVS
+436 QSGKLTLKPNHTYVVS
-451 HKVIEGTPHNQ
+451 H
-462 EGGASPGV
+462 
-470 LDADDVEIASGE
+470 E
-482 AVNGAVR
+482 AVETTKQR
-489 QQVQIRFNVSEPE
+489 VQIRFNLDSAE
-502 KCGGNETACATANA
+502 NE
-516 GLPQEKPAL
+516 E
-525 SGNEKNVIADH
+525 VITADH
-536 LILALGAGAINSED
+536 LILALGAGAVNASD
-550 FNSLSL
+550 FDSLSL

-565 IPTQPPIDGLNT
+565 IPTQMPIEQLNT

-587 ALEGRHALGST
+587 VFEGRHALGST
-598 YVKNDLTTEVRNEET
+598 YVKNDLSTDVRGDET
-613 ETNLATHEQALAN
+613 EMNLATHEQALAN
-626 TSIVQA
+626 TDIVQA

-651 PVVGALHNFDV
+651 PVVGALHNFDSL
-662 IKSQFAMLSVGKPLT
+662 KEHYTMLGVGKPLT
-677 SAPLLPNSVV
+677 SAPVLPSSVV

-735 EMIRSQS
+735 EAIRSQG

>member
-45 LADRWQQW
+45 LAERWQQW
-53 PNPTFVIAETGFGTG
+53 RNPTFVIAETGFGTG

-75 RAFNKF
+75 RAFNEF

-115 PALKDEA
+115 PALKNEA

-221 GFDIK
+221 GFTIK
-226 KRKGFGRKRDMLTG
+226 KRNGFGRKRDMLTG
-240 VFNTANDSVQH
+240 VFDQDHENVQH
-251 KLRLPNGPYYRY
+251 KLRLPAGPYYRY
-263 VNSAV
+263 VNGSLDK
-268 TEASKVAVVG
+268 TSKVAVVG

-290 VKRGINTTL
+290 VKRGICTTL

-345 HIIKHVKNNGLADV
+345 HTVEHAKVCGLADV

-373 KVAERQNKLATADV
+373 KVAERQNKLAAADV
-387 WPEALIKPVDSK
+387 WPEALIKPVNSK

-426 LVNAMIEEAL
+426 LVTAMIEEAL

-451 HKVIEGTPHNQ
+451 H
-462 EGGASPGV
+462 
-470 LDADDVEIASGE
+470 E
-482 AVNGAVR
+482 AVETTKQRVR
-489 QQVQIRFNVSEPE
+489 IRFNLGCAESEE
-502 KCGGNETACATANA
+502 
-516 GLPQEKPAL
+516 
-525 SGNEKNVIADH
+525 VITADH
-536 LILALGAGAINSED
+536 LILALGAGAVNASN

-565 IPTQPPIDGLNT
+565 IPTQMPIEQLNT

-587 ALEGRHALGST
+587 VFEGRHALGST
-598 YVKNDLTTEVRNEET
+598 YVKNDLSTDVRGDET
-613 ETNLATHEQALAN
+613 EMNLATHEQALAN
-626 TSIVQA
+626 TDIVQA

-651 PVVGALHNFDV
+651 PVVGALHNFDSL
-662 IKSQFAMLSVGKPLT
+662 KELYTMLGVGKPLT
-677 SAPLLPNSVV
+677 SAPVLPSSVV

-735 EMIRSQS
+735 EAIRSQG

>member
-45 LADRWQQW
+45 LAERWQQW
-53 PNPTFVIAETGFGTG
+53 RNPTFVIAETGFGTG

-75 RAFNKF
+75 RAFNEF

-221 GFDIK
+221 GFTIK
-226 KRKGFGRKRDMLTG
+226 KRNGFGRKRDMLTG
-240 VFNTANDSVQH
+240 VFNQDNENVQH
-251 KLRLPNGPYYRY
+251 KLRLPAGPYYRY
-263 VNSAV
+263 ADDSLDK
-268 TEASKVAVVG
+268 TSKVAVVG

-290 VKRGINTTL
+290 VKRGICTTL

-345 HIIKHVKNNGLADV
+345 HTVEHAKVCGLADV

-373 KVAERQNKLATADV
+373 KVAERQNKLAAADV

-426 LVNAMIEEAL
+426 LVTAMIEEAL
-436 QSGKLTLKPNHTYVS
+436 QSGKLTLKPNHIYVS
-451 HKVIEGTPHNQ
+451 H
-462 EGGASPGV
+462 
-470 LDADDVEIASGE
+470 E
-482 AVNGAVR
+482 AVETTK
-489 QQVQIRFNVSEPE
+489 QQVRIRFNLDSAE
-502 KCGGNETACATANA
+502 NE
-516 GLPQEKPAL
+516 E
-525 SGNEKNVIADH
+525 VITADH
-536 LILALGAGAINSED
+536 LILALGAGAVNASD

-565 IPTQPPIDGLNT
+565 IPTQMPIEQLNT

-587 ALEGRHALGST
+587 VFEGRHALGST
-598 YVKNDLTTEVRNEET
+598 YVKNDLSTDVRGDET
-613 ETNLATHEQALAN
+613 EMNLATHEQALAN
-626 TSIVQA
+626 TDIVQA

-651 PVVGALHNFDV
+651 PVVGALHNFDSL
-662 IKSQFAMLSVGKPLT
+662 KEHYTMLGVGKPLT
-677 SAPLLPNSVV
+677 SAPVLPSSVV

-735 EMIRSQS
+735 EAIRSQG

>member
-45 LADRWQQW
+45 LAERWQQW
-53 PNPTFVIAETGFGTG
+53 SNPTFVIAETGFGTG

-75 RAFNKF
+75 RAFNEF

-221 GFDIK
+221 GFTIK
-226 KRKGFGRKRDMLTG
+226 KRNGFGRKRDMLTG
-240 VFNTANDSVQH
+240 VFDQDHENVQH
-251 KLRLPNGPYYRY
+251 KLRLPAGPYYRY
-263 VNSAV
+263 VNGSLDK
-268 TEASKVAVVG
+268 TSKVAVVG

-290 VKRGINTTL
+290 VKRGICTTL

-345 HIIKHVKNNGLADV
+345 HTVEHAKVCGLADV

-373 KVAERQNKLATADV
+373 KVAERQNKLAAADV

-399 EVSDIANLALPYS
+399 EVSDIANLPLPYS

-426 LVNAMIEEAL
+426 LVTAMIEEAL
-436 QSGKLTLKPNHTYVS
+436 QSGKLTLKPNHIYVS
-451 HKVIEGTPHNQ
+451 H
-462 EGGASPGV
+462 
-470 LDADDVEIASGE
+470 E
-482 AVNGAVR
+482 AVETTK
-489 QQVQIRFNVSEPE
+489 QQVRIRFNLDSAE
-502 KCGGNETACATANA
+502 NE
-516 GLPQEKPAL
+516 E
-525 SGNEKNVIADH
+525 VITADH
-536 LILALGAGAINSED
+536 LILALGAGAVNASD

-565 IPTQPPIDGLNT
+565 IPTQMPIEQLNT

-587 ALEGRHALGST
+587 VFEGRHALGST
-598 YVKNDLTTEVRNEET
+598 YVKNDLSTDVRGDET
-613 ETNLATHEQALAN
+613 EMNLATHEQALAN
-626 TSIVQA
+626 TDIVQA

-651 PVVGALHNFDV
+651 PVVGALHNFDSL
-662 IKSQFAMLSVGKPLT
+662 KELYTMLGVGKPLT
-677 SAPLLPNSVV
+677 SAPVLPSSVV

-735 EMIRSQS
+735 EAIRSQG

>member
-45 LADRWQQW
+45 LAERWQQW

-75 RAFNKF
+75 RAFNEF

-221 GFDIK
+221 GFTIK
-226 KRKGFGRKRDMLTG
+226 KRNGFGRKRDMLTG
-240 VFNTANDSVQH
+240 VFNQDNENVQH
-251 KLRLPNGPYYRY
+251 KLRLPAGPYYRY
-263 VNSAV
+263 ADDSLDK
-268 TEASKVAVVG
+268 TSKVAVVG

-290 VKRGINTTL
+290 VKRGISTTL

-345 HIIKHVKNNGLADV
+345 HTIEHAKACGLADV

-373 KVAERQNKLATADV
+373 KVAERQNKLAAADV
-387 WPEALIKPVDSK
+387 WPEALIKPVNSK

-426 LVNAMIEEAL
+426 LVTAMIEEAL

-451 HKVIEGTPHNQ
+451 H
-462 EGGASPGV
+462 
-470 LDADDVEIASGE
+470 E
-482 AVNGAVR
+482 AVETTKQR
-489 QQVQIRFNVSEPE
+489 VQIRFNLDSAE
-502 KCGGNETACATANA
+502 NE
-516 GLPQEKPAL
+516 E
-525 SGNEKNVIADH
+525 VITADH
-536 LILALGAGAINSED
+536 LILALGAGAVNASD
-550 FNSLSL
+550 FDSLSL

-565 IPTQPPIDGLNT
+565 IPTQMPIEQLNT

-587 ALEGRHALGST
+587 VFEGRHALGST
-598 YVKNDLTTEVRNEET
+598 YVKNDLSTDVRSDET
-613 ETNLATHEQALAN
+613 EMNLATHEQALAN
-626 TSIVQA
+626 TDIVQA

-651 PVVGALHNFDV
+651 PVVGALHNFDSL
-662 IKSQFAMLSVGKPLT
+662 KEHYTMLGVGKPLT
-677 SAPLLPNSVV
+677 SAPVLPSSVV

-735 EMIRSQS
+735 EAIRSQG

>member
-34 ETQHVFVAGND
+34 ETQHVFIAGND
-45 LADRWQQW
+45 LLERWQHW
-53 PNPTFVIAETGFGTG
+53 TNPTFVIAETGFGTG

-75 RAFNKF
+75 RTFNEFK
-81 RAANPDHPLKR
+81 AANPDHPLER

-105 QDMQRALEAF
+105 HDMQRALEAF
-115 PALKDEA
+115 PALNAEA
-122 QALAS
+122 NALSS

-137 RLHFDNHSTTLDLWI
+137 RLNFDSFSTTLDLWI
-152 GDVHELLPQWHSPV
+152 GDVHELLPQWHAPTS
-166 NGLID
+166 GLVD

-189 ALFSQMARLSKTGT
+189 VLFSQMARLSKTGT

-214 KRGLAGV
+214 KRGLASV
-221 GFDIK
+221 GFTIQ
-226 KRKGFGRKRDMLTG
+226 KRNGFGRKRDMLTG
-240 VFNTANDSVQH
+240 VFDVENENVQH
-251 KLRLPNGPYYRY
+251 KLRLPSGPYYRY
-263 VNSAV
+263 SENALDEKSN
-268 TEASKVAVVG
+268 VAVVG
-278 SGLAAATACLAL
+278 SGLAAATTCLAL

-345 HIIKHVKNNGLADV
+345 RTIDLAKASRRSDI

-373 KVAERQNKLATADV
+373 KVKERQEKLAAADV
-387 WPEALIKPVDSK
+387 WPEALVKAIDSK
-399 EVSDIANLALPYS
+399 TVSDIANLPLPYS

-436 QSGKLTLKPNHTYVS
+436 SSGKLTLKPYHTYVS
-451 HKVIEGTPHNQ
+451 HDVVEPLRESRKDANSSNQ
-462 EGGASPGV
+462 Q
-470 LDADDVEIASGE
+470 LNE
-482 AVNGAVR
+482 ATQR
-489 QQVQIRFNVSEPE
+489 QQVVIRFNVGSLNSNSTDSVEGSANESEQ
-502 KCGGNETACATANA
+502 T
-516 GLPQEKPAL
+516 
-525 SGNEKNVIADH
+525 VIADH
-536 LILALGAGAINSED
+536 LILALGAGAVSSKD
-550 FNSLSL
+550 FDSLSL

-565 IPTQPPIDGLNT
+565 IPTQMPIEPLST

-587 ALEGRHALGST
+587 SLEGRHALGST
-598 YVKNDLTTEVRNEET
+598 YVKNDLNTDVRDDET
-613 ETNLATHEQALAN
+613 LTNLATHEQALAN
-626 TSIVQA
+626 TTIVQA
-632 LQHDGKARAATRLG
+632 LKHDGEARAAIRLG

-651 PVVGALHNFDV
+651 PVVGALHNFDLL
-662 IKSQFAMLSVGKPLT
+662 KESYSMLSVGKPLT
-677 SAPLLPNSVV
+677 SAPVMPGSVV

-735 EMIRSQS
+735 EAIRMQS

>member
-75 RAFNKF
+75 RCFNEF

-152 GDVHELLPQWHSPV
+152 GDVHELLPQWHSPIK
-166 NGLID
+166 GLID

-203 TFGTFTAAGIV
+203 TFGTFTAAGVV

-221 GFDIK
+221 GFTIK
-226 KRKGFGRKRDMLTG
+226 KRDGFGRKRDMLTG
-240 VFNTANDSVQH
+240 VFDRDNENVQH
-251 KLRLPNGPYYRY
+251 KLRLPVGPYYRFT
-263 VNSAV
+263 NDSLDK
-268 TEASKVAVVG
+268 TSKVAVVG

-290 VKRGINTTL
+290 VKRGISTTL

-338 YARQAYD
+338 YAKQAYD
-345 HIIKHVKNNGLADV
+345 HTIEHAKACGLADV

-373 KVAERQNKLATADV
+373 KVAERQNKLAAADV
-387 WPEALIKPVDSK
+387 WPEALIKPVNSK

-412 GLYIGLGGWLSPPQ
+412 GLYIGLGGWISPPQ
-426 LVNAMIEEAL
+426 LVTAMIEEAL

-451 HKVIEGTPHNQ
+451 H
-462 EGGASPGV
+462 
-470 LDADDVEIASGE
+470 E
-482 AVNGAVR
+482 AVETTKQR
-489 QQVQIRFNVSEPE
+489 VQIRFNLDSAE
-502 KCGGNETACATANA
+502 NE
-516 GLPQEKPAL
+516 E
-525 SGNEKNVIADH
+525 VITADH
-536 LILALGAGAINSED
+536 LILALGAGAVNASD
-550 FNSLSL
+550 FDSLSL

-565 IPTQPPIDGLNT
+565 IPTQKPIEQLNT

-587 ALEGRHALGST
+587 VFEGRHALGST
-598 YVKNDLTTEVRNEET
+598 YVKNDLSTDVRGDET
-613 ETNLATHEQALAN
+613 EMNLATHEQALAN
-626 TSIVQA
+626 TDIVQA

-651 PVVGALHNFDV
+651 PVVGALHNFDLL
-662 IKSQFAMLSVGKPLT
+662 KEHYTMLGVGKPLT
-677 SAPLLPNSVV
+677 SAPVLPSSVV

-735 EMIRSQS
+735 EAIRSQG

>member
-45 LADRWQQW
+45 LAERWQQW
-53 PNPTFVIAETGFGTG
+53 RNPTFVIAETGFGTG

-75 RAFNKF
+75 RAFNEF

-221 GFDIK
+221 GFTIK
-226 KRKGFGRKRDMLTG
+226 KRNGFGRKRDMLTG
-240 VFNTANDSVQH
+240 VFDQDHENVQH
-251 KLRLPNGPYYRY
+251 KLRLPAGPYYRY
-263 VNSAV
+263 VNGSLDK
-268 TEASKVAVVG
+268 TSKVAVVG

-290 VKRGINTTL
+290 VKRGISTTL

-338 YARQAYD
+338 YARKAYD
-345 HIIKHVKNNGLADV
+345 HTIEHVKACGLADV

-373 KVAERQNKLATADV
+373 KVAERQNKLAAADV
-387 WPEALIKPVDSK
+387 WPETLIKPVDSK
-399 EVSDIANLALPYS
+399 EVSDIANLPLPYS

-426 LVNAMIEEAL
+426 LVTAMIEEAL

-451 HKVIEGTPHNQ
+451 H
-462 EGGASPGV
+462 
-470 LDADDVEIASGE
+470 E
-482 AVNGAVR
+482 AVETTKQR
-489 QQVQIRFNVSEPE
+489 VQIRFNLDSAE
-502 KCGGNETACATANA
+502 NE
-516 GLPQEKPAL
+516 E
-525 SGNEKNVIADH
+525 VITADH
-536 LILALGAGAINSED
+536 LILTLGAGAVNASD
-550 FNSLSL
+550 FDSLSL

-565 IPTQPPIDGLNT
+565 IPTQMPIEQLNT

-587 ALEGRHALGST
+587 VFEGRHALGST
-598 YVKNDLTTEVRNEET
+598 YVKNDLSTDVRGDET
-613 ETNLATHEQALAN
+613 EMNLATHEQALAN
-626 TSIVQA
+626 TDIVQA

-651 PVVGALHNFDV
+651 PVVGALHNFDSL
-662 IKSQFAMLSVGKPLT
+662 KELYTMLGVGKPLT
-677 SAPLLPNSVV
+677 SAPVLPSSVV

-735 EMIRSQS
+735 EAIRSQGK

>member
-45 LADRWQQW
+45 LAKRWQQW
-53 PNPTFVIAETGFGTG
+53 RNPTFVIAETGFGTG

-75 RAFNKF
+75 RAFNEFK
-81 RAANPDHPLKR
+81 AANPDHPLKR

-122 QALAS
+122 EALAS

-137 RLHFDNHSTTLDLWI
+137 RLHFDSHSTTLDLWI

-221 GFDIK
+221 GFTIK

-240 VFNTANDSVQH
+240 VFNQDNENVQH
-251 KLRLPNGPYYRY
+251 KLRLPAGPYYRY
-263 VNSAV
+263 ANDSLDK
-268 TEASKVAVVG
+268 TSKVAVVG
-278 SGLAAATACLAL
+278 SGLAATTACLAL
-290 VKRGINTTL
+290 VKRGICTTL

-345 HIIKHVKNNGLADV
+345 HTIAHAKAYGLTSV

-373 KVAERQNKLATADV
+373 KVAERQNKLAAADV
-387 WPEALIKPVDSK
+387 WPDALIKPVDSK

-436 QSGKLTLKPNHTYVS
+436 QSGKLTLKPNHTYLS
-451 HKVIEGTPHNQ
+451 H
-462 EGGASPGV
+462 
-470 LDADDVEIASGE
+470 E
-482 AVNGAVR
+482 AVETTKQG
-489 QQVQIRFNVSEPE
+489 VQIRFNLDSAE
-502 KCGGNETACATANA
+502 NE
-516 GLPQEKPAL
+516 E
-525 SGNEKNVIADH
+525 VITADH
-536 LILALGAGAINSED
+536 LILALGAGAVNASD
-550 FNSLSL
+550 FDSLSL

-565 IPTQPPIDGLNT
+565 IPTQMPIEQLNT

-587 ALEGRHALGST
+587 VFEGRHALGST
-598 YVKNDLTTEVRNEET
+598 YVKSDLSTDVRGDET
-613 ETNLATHEQALAN
+613 EMNLATHEQALAS
-626 TSIVQA
+626 TDIVQA

-651 PVVGALHNFDV
+651 PVVGALHNFDSL
-662 IKSQFAMLSVGKPLT
+662 KEHYTMLGVGKPLT
-677 SAPLLPNSVV
+677 SAPVLPTSVV

-735 EMIRSQS
+735 EAIRSQG

>member
-45 LADRWQQW
+45 LAERWQQW

-75 RAFNKF
+75 RAFNEF

-115 PALKDEA
+115 PVLKDEA
-122 QALAS
+122 EALAS

-221 GFDIK
+221 GFTIK
-226 KRKGFGRKRDMLTG
+226 KRNGFGRKRDMLTG
-240 VFNTANDSVQH
+240 VFDQDNENVQH
-251 KLRLPNGPYYRY
+251 KLRLPAGPYYRY
-263 VNSAV
+263 ANDSLDK
-268 TEASKVAVVG
+268 TSKVAVVG

-290 VKRGINTTL
+290 VKRGISTTL

-345 HIIKHVKNNGLADV
+345 HTIEHAKACGLADV

-373 KVAERQNKLATADV
+373 KVAERQNKLAAADV

-426 LVNAMIEEAL
+426 LVTAMIEEAL
-436 QSGKLTLKPNHTYVS
+436 QSGKLELKPNHTYVS
-451 HKVIEGTPHNQ
+451 H
-462 EGGASPGV
+462 
-470 LDADDVEIASGE
+470 E
-482 AVNGAVR
+482 AVETTKQR
-489 QQVQIRFNVSEPE
+489 VQIRFNFDSAESEE
-502 KCGGNETACATANA
+502 
-516 GLPQEKPAL
+516 
-525 SGNEKNVIADH
+525 VITADH
-536 LILALGAGAINSED
+536 LILALGAGAVNASD

-565 IPTQPPIDGLNT
+565 IPTQMPIEQLNT

-587 ALEGRHALGST
+587 VFEGRHALGST
-598 YVKNDLTTEVRNEET
+598 YVKNDLSTDVRGDET
-613 ETNLATHEQALAN
+613 EMNLATHEQALAS
-626 TSIVQA
+626 TDIVQA

-651 PVVGALHNFDV
+651 PVVGALHNFDSL
-662 IKSQFAMLSVGKPLT
+662 KEHYTMLGVGKPLT
-677 SAPLLPNSVV
+677 SAPVLPSSVV

-717 PLSNDL
+717 PLSNEL

-735 EMIRSQS
+735 EAIRNQG

>member
-45 LADRWQQW
+45 LAERWQQW
-53 PNPTFVIAETGFGTG
+53 RNPTFVIAETGFGTG

-75 RAFNKF
+75 RAFNEF

-152 GDVHELLPQWHSPV
+152 GDVHELLPQWHSPIK
-166 NGLID
+166 GLID

-221 GFDIK
+221 GFTIK
-226 KRKGFGRKRDMLTG
+226 KRDGFGRKRDMLTG
-240 VFNTANDSVQH
+240 VFSQDNENVQH
-251 KLRLPNGPYYRY
+251 RLRLPAGPYYRY
-263 VNSAV
+263 ADDSLDK
-268 TEASKVAVVG
+268 TSKVAVVG

-290 VKRGINTTL
+290 VKRGISTTL

-338 YARQAYD
+338 YARKAYD
-345 HIIKHVKNNGLADV
+345 HTIKHAKACGLSDV

-373 KVAERQNKLATADV
+373 KVAERQNKLAAADV

-426 LVNAMIEEAL
+426 LVTAMIEEAL

-451 HKVIEGTPHNQ
+451 H
-462 EGGASPGV
+462 
-470 LDADDVEIASGE
+470 E
-482 AVNGAVR
+482 AVETTK
-489 QQVQIRFNVSEPE
+489 QQVQIRFNLDSVESEE
-502 KCGGNETACATANA
+502 
-516 GLPQEKPAL
+516 
-525 SGNEKNVIADH
+525 VITADH
-536 LILALGAGAINSED
+536 LILALGAGAVNASD
-550 FNSLSL
+550 FDSLSL

-565 IPTQPPIDGLNT
+565 IPTQMPIEQLNT

-587 ALEGRHALGST
+587 VFEGRHALGST
-598 YVKNDLTTEVRNEET
+598 YVKNDLSTDVRGDET
-613 ETNLATHEQALAN
+613 EMNLATHEQALAN
-626 TSIVQA
+626 TDIVQA

-651 PVVGALHNFDV
+651 PFVGALHNFDSLKELYT
-662 IKSQFAMLSVGKPLT
+662 ILGQGKPLT
-677 SAPLLPNSVV
+677 SAPVLPNSVV

-735 EMIRSQS
+735 EAIRSQGK

>member
-45 LADRWQQW
+45 LAERWQQW
-53 PNPTFVIAETGFGTG
+53 RTPTFVIAETGFGTG

-75 RAFNKF
+75 RAFNEF

-152 GDVHELLPQWHSPV
+152 GDVHELLPQWHSPIK
-166 NGLID
+166 GLID

-221 GFDIK
+221 GFTIK
-226 KRKGFGRKRDMLTG
+226 KRNGFGRKRDMLTG
-240 VFNTANDSVQH
+240 VFDQDHENVQH
-251 KLRLPNGPYYRY
+251 KLRLPAGPYYRY
-263 VNSAV
+263 VNGSLDK
-268 TEASKVAVVG
+268 TSKVAVVG

-290 VKRGINTTL
+290 VKRGICTTL

-345 HIIKHVKNNGLADV
+345 HTIEHAKACGLADV

-373 KVAERQNKLATADV
+373 KVAERQNKLAAADV
-387 WPEALIKPVDSK
+387 WPEALIKPVNSK

-426 LVNAMIEEAL
+426 LVTAMIEEAL

-451 HKVIEGTPHNQ
+451 H
-462 EGGASPGV
+462 
-470 LDADDVEIASGE
+470 E
-482 AVNGAVR
+482 AVETTKQR
-489 QQVQIRFNVSEPE
+489 VQIRFNLDSAE
-502 KCGGNETACATANA
+502 NE
-516 GLPQEKPAL
+516 E
-525 SGNEKNVIADH
+525 VITADH
-536 LILALGAGAINSED
+536 LILTLGAGAVNASD
-550 FNSLSL
+550 FDSLSL

-565 IPTQPPIDGLNT
+565 IPTQMPIEQLNT

-587 ALEGRHALGST
+587 VFEGRHALGST
-598 YVKNDLTTEVRNEET
+598 YVKNDLSTDVRGDET
-613 ETNLATHEQALAN
+613 EMNLATHEQALAN
-626 TSIVQA
+626 TDIVQA

-651 PVVGALHNFDV
+651 PVVGALHNFDSL
-662 IKSQFAMLSVGKPLT
+662 KEHYTMLGVGKPLT
-677 SAPLLPNSVV
+677 SAPVLPSSVV

-735 EMIRSQS
+735 EAIRSQG

>member
-45 LADRWQQW
+45 LAERWQQW
-53 PNPTFVIAETGFGTG
+53 RNPTFVIAETGFGTG

-75 RAFNKF
+75 RAFNEF

-137 RLHFDNHSTTLDLWI
+137 RLHFDNHSTTLDVWI

-221 GFDIK
+221 GFTIK
-226 KRKGFGRKRDMLTG
+226 KRNGFGRKRDMLTG
-240 VFNTANDSVQH
+240 VFDQDHENVQH
-251 KLRLPNGPYYRY
+251 KLRLPAGPYYRY
-263 VNSAV
+263 VNGSLDK
-268 TEASKVAVVG
+268 TSKVAVVG

-290 VKRGINTTL
+290 VKRGICTTL

-345 HIIKHVKNNGLADV
+345 HTVEHAKVCGLADV

-373 KVAERQNKLATADV
+373 KVAERQNKLAAADV
-387 WPEALIKPVDSK
+387 WPEALIKPVNSK

-426 LVNAMIEEAL
+426 LVTAMIEEAL

-451 HKVIEGTPHNQ
+451 H
-462 EGGASPGV
+462 
-470 LDADDVEIASGE
+470 E
-482 AVNGAVR
+482 AVETTK
-489 QQVQIRFNVSEPE
+489 QQVQIRFNLDSVESEE
-502 KCGGNETACATANA
+502 
-516 GLPQEKPAL
+516 
-525 SGNEKNVIADH
+525 VITADH
-536 LILALGAGAINSED
+536 LILALGAGAVNASD
-550 FNSLSL
+550 FDSLSL

-565 IPTQPPIDGLNT
+565 IPTQMPIEQLNT

-587 ALEGRHALGST
+587 VFEGRHALGST
-598 YVKNDLTTEVRNEET
+598 YVKNDLSTDVRSDET
-613 ETNLATHEQALAN
+613 EMNLATHEQALAN
-626 TSIVQA
+626 TDIVQA

-651 PVVGALHNFDV
+651 PVVGALHNFDSL
-662 IKSQFAMLSVGKPLT
+662 KEHYTMLGVGKPLT
-677 SAPLLPNSVV
+677 SAPVLPSSVV

-735 EMIRSQS
+735 EAIRSQG

>member
-45 LADRWQQW
+45 LAERWQQW
-53 PNPTFVIAETGFGTG
+53 RNPTFVIAETGFGTG

-75 RAFNKF
+75 RAFNEF

-221 GFDIK
+221 GFTIK
-226 KRKGFGRKRDMLTG
+226 KRNGFGRKRDMLTG
-240 VFNTANDSVQH
+240 VFDQDHENVQH
-251 KLRLPNGPYYRY
+251 KLRLPAGPYYRY
-263 VNSAV
+263 VNGSLDK
-268 TEASKVAVVG
+268 TSKVAVVG

-290 VKRGINTTL
+290 VKRGISTTL

-345 HIIKHVKNNGLADV
+345 HTIEHAKACGLADV

-373 KVAERQNKLATADV
+373 KVAERQNKLAAADV
-387 WPEALIKPVDSK
+387 WPEALIKPVNSK

-426 LVNAMIEEAL
+426 LVTAMIEEAL

-451 HKVIEGTPHNQ
+451 H
-462 EGGASPGV
+462 
-470 LDADDVEIASGE
+470 E
-482 AVNGAVR
+482 AVETTKQR
-489 QQVQIRFNVSEPE
+489 VQIRFNLDSAE
-502 KCGGNETACATANA
+502 NE
-516 GLPQEKPAL
+516 E
-525 SGNEKNVIADH
+525 VITADH
-536 LILALGAGAINSED
+536 LILALGAGAVNASD
-550 FNSLSL
+550 FDSLSL

-565 IPTQPPIDGLNT
+565 IPTQMPIEQLNT

-587 ALEGRHALGST
+587 VFEGRHALGST
-598 YVKNDLTTEVRNEET
+598 YVKNDLSTDVRSDET
-613 ETNLATHEQALAN
+613 EMNLATHEQALAN
-626 TSIVQA
+626 TDIVQA

-651 PVVGALHNFDV
+651 PVVGALHNFDSL
-662 IKSQFAMLSVGKPLT
+662 KEHYTMLGVGKPLT
-677 SAPLLPNSVV
+677 SAPVLPSSVV

-735 EMIRSQS
+735 EAIRSQG

>member
-45 LADRWQQW
+45 LAERWQQW
-53 PNPTFVIAETGFGTG
+53 RNPTFVIAETGFGTG

-75 RAFNKF
+75 RAFNEF

-115 PALKDEA
+115 PALKNEA

-203 TFGTFTAAGIV
+203 TFGTFTAAGVV

-221 GFDIK
+221 GFTIK
-226 KRKGFGRKRDMLTG
+226 KRNGFGRKRDMLTG
-240 VFNTANDSVQH
+240 VFNQDNENVQH
-251 KLRLPNGPYYRY
+251 KLRLPAGPYYRY
-263 VNSAV
+263 ADDSLDK
-268 TEASKVAVVG
+268 TSKVAVVG

-290 VKRGINTTL
+290 VKRGISTTL

-345 HIIKHVKNNGLADV
+345 HTVEHAKVCGLADV

-373 KVAERQNKLATADV
+373 KVAERQNKLAAADV

-426 LVNAMIEEAL
+426 LVTAMIEEAL
-436 QSGKLTLKPNHTYVS
+436 QSGKLTLKPNHIYVS
-451 HKVIEGTPHNQ
+451 H
-462 EGGASPGV
+462 
-470 LDADDVEIASGE
+470 E
-482 AVNGAVR
+482 AVETTK
-489 QQVQIRFNVSEPE
+489 QQVRIRFNLDSAE
-502 KCGGNETACATANA
+502 NE
-516 GLPQEKPAL
+516 E
-525 SGNEKNVIADH
+525 VITADH
-536 LILALGAGAINSED
+536 LILALGAGAVNASD

-565 IPTQPPIDGLNT
+565 IPTQMPIEQLNT

-587 ALEGRHALGST
+587 VFEGRHALGST
-598 YVKNDLTTEVRNEET
+598 YVKNDLSTDVRSDET
-613 ETNLATHEQALAN
+613 EMNLATHEQALAN
-626 TSIVQA
+626 TDIVQA

-651 PVVGALHNFDV
+651 PVVGALHNFDSL
-662 IKSQFAMLSVGKPLT
+662 KEHYTMLGVGKPLT
-677 SAPLLPNSVV
+677 SAPVLPSSVV

-735 EMIRSQS
+735 EAIRSQG

>member
-45 LADRWQQW
+45 LAERWQQW
-53 PNPTFVIAETGFGTG
+53 RNPTFVIAETGFGTG

-75 RAFNKF
+75 RAFNEFK
-81 RAANPDHPLKR
+81 AANPDHPLKR

-105 QDMQRALEAF
+105 QDMQRALAAF

-122 QALAS
+122 EALAS

-189 ALFSQMARLSKTGT
+189 ALFCQMARLSKTGT

-221 GFDIK
+221 GFTIK
-226 KRKGFGRKRDMLTG
+226 KRNGFGRKRDMLTG
-240 VFNTANDSVQH
+240 VFNQDNENVQH
-251 KLRLPNGPYYRY
+251 KLRLPAGPYYRY
-263 VNSAV
+263 ANDSLDK
-268 TEASKVAVVG
+268 TSKVAVVG

-299 YFDGDTLASGASGNP
+299 YFNGDTLASGASGNP

-345 HIIKHVKNNGLADV
+345 HTIEHVKACGLADV

-364 GVIQLSFND
+364 GVIQLNFND
-373 KVAERQNKLATADV
+373 KVAERQNKLAAADV
-387 WPEALIKPVDSK
+387 WPETLIKPVDSK
-399 EVSDIANLALPYS
+399 EVSDIANLPLPYS

-426 LVNAMIEEAL
+426 LVTATIEEAL

-451 HKVIEGTPHNQ
+451 H
-462 EGGASPGV
+462 
-470 LDADDVEIASGE
+470 E
-482 AVNGAVR
+482 AVETTKQR
-489 QQVQIRFNVSEPE
+489 VQIRFNLDSAE
-502 KCGGNETACATANA
+502 NE
-516 GLPQEKPAL
+516 E
-525 SGNEKNVIADH
+525 VITADH
-536 LILALGAGAINSED
+536 LILALGAGAVNASD
-550 FNSLSL
+550 FDSLSL

-565 IPTQPPIDGLNT
+565 IPTQMPIEQLNT

-587 ALEGRHALGST
+587 VFEGRHALGST
-598 YVKNDLTTEVRNEET
+598 YVKNDLNTDVRGGET
-613 ETNLATHEQALAN
+613 EMNLATHEQALAN
-626 TSIVQA
+626 TDIVQA

-651 PVVGALHNFDV
+651 PVVGALHNFDSL
-662 IKSQFAMLSVGKPLT
+662 KEHYTMLGVGKPLT
-677 SAPLLPNSVV
+677 SAPVLPSSVV

-717 PLSNDL
+717 PLSNEL

-735 EMIRSQS
+735 EAIRSQG